1 MDLNTTSRIFIDVA
15 SKLLILSKAE
25 RIGKGT
31 YSVSE
36 LIELSKEKDKEG
48 YCVMLKPRDVGGYVL
63 ACGGQLIAIALLN
76 PPSIG
81 KKALENVDENPMF
94 GDLYVVPKEA
104 VKEALRKLKAEE
116 VVSGVG
122 EQVGKAIQIVKD
134 KLRAKEKKEKEKK
147 VKEILEEIEVPKTI
161 TEIPKLEI
169 FDMIDAVTLADEL
182 AYYLSK
188 KGYQV
193 SSDTPEMVGNTF
205 FVTLKAENVADLKS
219 FIHDLLEEAKRV
231 GCKNIIKVNLNSEEI
246 FVDPILFEKIHEIIE
261 SLSKGGYCYMES
273 HMPDEVILKIN
284 LDEEISARG
293 LALLRA
299 HIRKMIEQRQLPWK
313 KVIITVN
320 TPTTTYHEAD

>member
-1 MDLNTTSRIFIDVA
+1 MDINTTSRIFIDVA
-15 SKLLILSKAE
+15 SKLLILSKAK
-25 RIGKGT
+25 RVGKGT
-31 YSVSE
+31 YTVGE
-36 LIELSKEKDKEG
+36 LLELSKEKDKEG

-94 GDLYVVPKEA
+94 GDLYVVPKDA

-134 KLRAKEKKEKEKK
+134 KLMAKQRKEEEEKAKEM
-147 VKEILEEIEVPKTI
+147 LEEIEIPKSM

-205 FVTLKAENVADLKS
+205 FVTLRVENVPDMKK
-219 FIHDLLEEAKRV
+219 FINDLLEEAKRV
-231 GCKNIIKVNLNSEEI
+231 GCENIVKVNMGSEEI
-246 FVDPILFEKIHEIIE
+246 FVDPVLFEKICNIIKN
-261 SLSKGGYCYMES
+261 LTRGGYCYMET
-273 HMPDEVILKIN
+273 HAPDEVILKIN

-299 HIRKMIEQRQLPWK
+299 HVRKMIEQRQLPWR
-313 KVIITVN
+313 KVIISVS
-320 TPTTTYHEAD
+320 TPTTTYHEA